1 MKKVV
6 EFFKKINWKDIP
18 VATYVRYILMIIS
31 ILNMILTR
39 AGLNPITVSEDAVY
53 QMVSDIITAVVFI
66 VNTWYNNSVT
76 PEAIEADKYMSNLK
90 TGNTDSETESTN
102 ESAG

>member
-18 VATYVRYILMIIS
+18 VATYVRYILMIIT
-31 ILNMILTR
+31 IVNMLLTR
-39 AGLNPITVSEDAVY
+39 FGLNPINVSEDQLY
-53 QMVSDIITAVVFI
+53 QVVSDILTAAVFI

-76 PEAIEADKYMSNLK
+76 PEAIEADKLMKSLK
-90 TGNTDSETESTN
+90 SDTIDTVSTD
-102 ESAG
+102 ESAEG